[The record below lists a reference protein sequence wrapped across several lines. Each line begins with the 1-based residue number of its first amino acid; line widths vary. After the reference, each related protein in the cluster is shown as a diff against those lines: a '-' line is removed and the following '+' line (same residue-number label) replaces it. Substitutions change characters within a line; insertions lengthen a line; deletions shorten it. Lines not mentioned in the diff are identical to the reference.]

1 MDNSINFS
9 ANELPHSL
17 EAEQSIIGAIL
28 ADPAVMPIVIEKVKA
43 DYFYNENL
51 RSIYNII
58 FRMFTSGVPIDIVT
72 VLNEAEKLDIFENS
86 IEGRRYFAE
95 IAKVLPT
102 TSNVESY
109 CEIVVNKYF
118 IRSLG
123 YAAKAILEEIQNGEQ
138 NAHLLLDSAEQKIYD
153 IRQGRNISGLVPLS
167 DAVLEAYDRL
177 GKITGEDKE
186 KYIGAKTGFKLLDII
201 TSGLNKSDLI
211 IIAARPGMGKTAFAM
226 NIAKNVAKSAEKDV
240 VIFNLEMSKEQLATR
255 MLSTEAKIESN
266 SLRSGRINRLDDSW
280 TRLAIAAGF
289 LSTLSIFID
298 DNSSGIT
305 VQQIKAKLRR
315 VKNLG
320 LVIIDYLQ
328 LMGSAS
334 NSDNRVLVIGE
345 ITRQL
350 KIMAKELN
358 VPVILLSQLSRAVE
372 SRNEKRPMLSDL
384 RESGSIEQDAD
395 IVLFL
400 YRDAYY
406 NKASQQQNI
415 SECIVAKNRHGET
428 GTVQLIWNG
437 QYTLFSDPETEAP
450 PQV

>member
-9 ANELPHSL
+9 ASELPHSL

-28 ADPAVMPIVIEKVKA
+28 ANPAIMPIVIEKIKS

-51 RSIYNII
+51 RNIYNII

-72 VLNEAEKLDIFENS
+72 VLNEAEKLNIFENS
-86 IEGRRYFAE
+86 IEGRKYFLE
-95 IAKVLPT
+95 IASVLPT
-102 TSNVESY
+102 ASNVESY
-109 CEIVVNKYF
+109 CEIVANKYF
-118 IRSLG
+118 IRSLSD
-123 YAAKAILEEIQNGEQ
+123 AAKAILEEIQNGEQ

-226 NIAKNVAKSAEKDV
+226 NIAKNVAKATEKDV

-255 MLSTEAKIESN
+255 MLSTEARIESN

-280 TRLAIAAGF
+280 TRLALAAGY

-328 LMGSAS
+328 LMGSS
-334 NSDNRVLVIGE
+334 SHSDNRVLVIGE

-406 NKASQQQNI
+406 NKNSQQQNI

-428 GTVQLIWNG
+428 GTVNLIWNG
-437 QYTLFSDPETEAP
+437 QYTLFSDPETETP